1 LANTVLLSI
10 KRWIYKESWE
20 EEYNE
25 HYRSEN
31 PSERRPQFYVKNR
44 SDVEIMASMLRS
56 ASKKWE
62 YKTTIMNTAALS
74 HSQLVRYL
82 AIAVQK
88 GLVEYSEI
96 TGLYKTTEEGLR
108 YLDKYLQ
115 LLRLLPAIP
124 ELPDIIDEETKEVE
138 KSEDE
143 TLEHEN
149 DPVRIAS

>member
-1 LANTVLLSI
+1 M
-10 KRWIYKESWE
+10 
-20 EEYNE
+20 
-25 HYRSEN
+25 
-31 PSERRPQFYVKNR
+31 ERRTYYYMKNR

-82 AIAVQK
+82 AVAVEK
-88 GLVEYSEI
+88 GLVEYSDI

-108 YLDKYLQ
+108 YLDKYMQ

-124 ELPDIIDEETKEVE
+124 DLPDIIVDESKDRGDQH
-138 KSEDE
+138 DE
-143 TLEHEN
+143 PLEHEN
-149 DPVRIAS
+149 DPVRIASNTVR

>member
-1 LANTVLLSI
+1 M
-10 KRWIYKESWE
+10 
-20 EEYNE
+20 
-25 HYRSEN
+25 
-31 PSERRPQFYVKNR
+31 KNR

-82 AIAVQK
+82 AVAVEK
-88 GLVEYSEI
+88 GLVEYSDI

-108 YLDKYLQ
+108 YLDKYMQ

-124 ELPDIIDEETKEVE
+124 DLPDIIVDESKDGRNQH
-138 KSEDE
+138 DE
-143 TLEHEN
+143 PLEHEN
-149 DPVRIAS
+149 DPVRIASNTVR

>member
-1 LANTVLLSI
+1 MVHI
-10 KRWIYKESWE
+10 KKMHRGKFRRGN
-20 EEYNE
+20 NE
-25 HYRSEN
+25 LHKYTK
-31 PSERRPQFYVKNR
+31 PMERRTYYYMKNR

-82 AIAVQK
+82 AVAVEK
-88 GLVEYSEI
+88 GLVEYSDI

-108 YLDKYLQ
+108 YLDKYMQ

-124 ELPDIIDEETKEVE
+124 DLPDIIVDESKDGGNQH
-138 KSEDE
+138 DE
-143 TLEHEN
+143 PLEHEN
-149 DPVRIAS
+149 DPVRIASNTVR

>member
-1 LANTVLLSI
+1 M
-10 KRWIYKESWE
+10 
-20 EEYNE
+20 
-25 HYRSEN
+25 
-31 PSERRPQFYVKNR
+31 ERRTYYYMKNR

-82 AIAVQK
+82 AVAVEK
-88 GLVEYSEI
+88 GLVEYSDI

-108 YLDKYLQ
+108 YLDKYMQ

-124 ELPDIIDEETKEVE
+124 DLPDIIVDESKDGGNQH
-138 KSEDE
+138 DE
-143 TLEHEN
+143 PLEHEN
-149 DPVRIAS
+149 DPVRIASNTVR

>member
-1 LANTVLLSI
+1 M
-10 KRWIYKESWE
+10 
-20 EEYNE
+20 
-25 HYRSEN
+25 
-31 PSERRPQFYVKNR
+31 ERRTFYYMKNR

-82 AIAVQK
+82 AVAVEK
-88 GLVEYSEI
+88 RLVEYSDI

-108 YLDKYLQ
+108 YLDKYMQ

-124 ELPDIIDEETKEVE
+124 DLPDIIVDESKDGGNQH
-138 KSEDE
+138 DE
-143 TLEHEN
+143 PLEHEN
-149 DPVRIAS
+149 DPVRIASNTVR

>member
-1 LANTVLLSI
+1 LANA
-10 KRWIYKESWE
+10 
-20 EEYNE
+20 
-25 HYRSEN
+25 
-31 PSERRPQFYVKNR
+31 SERGQNFSLKNR

-108 YLDKYLQ
+108 YLDKYMQ

-124 ELPDIIDEETKEVE
+124 ELPDIIDDETKELA
-138 KSEDE
+138 KSEDK
-143 TLEHEN
+143 TLEEEN
-149 DPVRIAS
+149 NPVRIAS

>member
-1 LANTVLLSI
+1 M
-10 KRWIYKESWE
+10 
-20 EEYNE
+20 
-25 HYRSEN
+25 
-31 PSERRPQFYVKNR
+31 KNR

-88 GLVEYSEI
+88 GLVEYSEV
-96 TGLYKTTEEGLR
+96 TGLYKTTEEGMR
-108 YLDKYLQ
+108 YLDKYMQ

-124 ELPDIIDEETKEVE
+124 DLHDIIVEESKEQVNSEE
-138 KSEDE
+138 KELEQQNDHVKISSEAM
-143 TLEHEN
+143 
-149 DPVRIAS
+149 R

>member
-1 LANTVLLSI
+1 M
-10 KRWIYKESWE
+10 
-20 EEYNE
+20 
-25 HYRSEN
+25 
-31 PSERRPQFYVKNR
+31 ERRTYYYMKNR

-82 AIAVQK
+82 AVAVEK
-88 GLVEYSEI
+88 GLVEYSDI

-108 YLDKYLQ
+108 YLDKYMQ

-124 ELPDIIDEETKEVE
+124 DLPDIIVDESKDRRDQH
-138 KSEDE
+138 DE
-143 TLEHEN
+143 PLEHEN
-149 DPVRIAS
+149 DPVRIASNTVR

>member
-1 LANTVLLSI
+1 M
-10 KRWIYKESWE
+10 
-20 EEYNE
+20 
-25 HYRSEN
+25 
-31 PSERRPQFYVKNR
+31 KNR

-82 AIAVQK
+82 AVAVQK
-88 GLVEYSEI
+88 GLVEYSET

-108 YLDKYLQ
+108 YLDKYMQ

-124 ELPDIIDEETKEVE
+124 ELPDIIDAETKELA
-138 KSEDE
+138 KSEDK
-143 TLEHEN
+143 TLEEEN
-149 DPVRIAS
+149 NPVRIAS

>member
-1 LANTVLLSI
+1 M
-10 KRWIYKESWE
+10 
-20 EEYNE
+20 
-25 HYRSEN
+25 
-31 PSERRPQFYVKNR
+31 KNR

-88 GLVEYSEI
+88 GLIEYSEI
-96 TGLYKTTEEGLR
+96 TGLYKTTEEGMR
-108 YLDKYLQ
+108 YLDKYMQ

-124 ELPDIIDEETKEVE
+124 DLPDIIVDESKERANPE
-138 KSEDE
+138 EE
-143 TLEHEN
+143 ALEHEK
-149 DPVRIAS
+149 DPVKIASKAVH

>member
-1 LANTVLLSI
+1 M
-10 KRWIYKESWE
+10 
-20 EEYNE
+20 
-25 HYRSEN
+25 
-31 PSERRPQFYVKNR
+31 ERRTYYYMKNR

-82 AIAVQK
+82 AVAVEK
-88 GLVEYSEI
+88 GLVEYSDI

-108 YLDKYLQ
+108 YLDKYMQ

-124 ELPDIIDEETKEVE
+124 DLPDIIVDESKDRGDQH
-138 KSEDE
+138 DE
-143 TLEHEN
+143 PLEHEN
-149 DPVRIAS
+149 DPVRIANNTVR

>member
-1 LANTVLLSI
+1 MVHI
-10 KRWIYKESWE
+10 KKMHRGKFRRGN
-20 EEYNE
+20 NE
-25 HYRSEN
+25 LHKYTK
-31 PSERRPQFYVKNR
+31 PMERRTYYYMKNR

-82 AIAVQK
+82 AVAVEK
-88 GLVEYSEI
+88 GLVEYSDI

-108 YLDKYLQ
+108 YLDKYMQ

-124 ELPDIIDEETKEVE
+124 DLPDIIVDE
-138 KSEDE
+138 SRHRGNQHDE
-143 TLEHEN
+143 PLEHEN
-149 DPVRIAS
+149 DPVRIASNTVR

>member
-1 LANTVLLSI
+1 M
-10 KRWIYKESWE
+10 
-20 EEYNE
+20 
-25 HYRSEN
+25 
-31 PSERRPQFYVKNR
+31 ERRTNYYMKNR

-82 AIAVQK
+82 AVAVEK
-88 GLVEYSEI
+88 GLVEYSDI

-108 YLDKYLQ
+108 YLDKYMQ

-124 ELPDIIDEETKEVE
+124 DLPDIIVDESKDRRDQH
-138 KSEDE
+138 DE
-143 TLEHEN
+143 PLEHEN
-149 DPVRIAS
+149 DPVRIASNTVR

>member
-1 LANTVLLSI
+1 
-10 KRWIYKESWE
+10 
-20 EEYNE
+20 
-25 HYRSEN
+25 
-31 PSERRPQFYVKNR
+31 VKNR

-96 TGLYKTTEEGLR
+96 TGLYKTTEEGLH

>member
-1 LANTVLLSI
+1 MNVQGKLGDRDDEHHGLANS
-10 KRWIYKESWE
+10 
-20 EEYNE
+20 
-25 HYRSEN
+25 SEG
-31 PSERRPQFYVKNR
+31 RQQFYMKNR

-108 YLDKYLQ
+108 YLDKYMQ

-124 ELPDIIDEETKEVE
+124 ELPDIIDDETKEVA

-149 DPVRIAS
+149 NPVRIAS

>member
-1 LANTVLLSI
+1 M
-10 KRWIYKESWE
+10 
-20 EEYNE
+20 
-25 HYRSEN
+25 
-31 PSERRPQFYVKNR
+31 ERRTYYYMKNR

-82 AIAVQK
+82 AVAVEK
-88 GLVEYSEI
+88 GLVEYSDS

-108 YLDKYLQ
+108 YLDKYMQ

-124 ELPDIIDEETKEVE
+124 DLPDIIVDESKDRGDQHNEPL
-138 KSEDE
+138 ED
-143 TLEHEN
+143 EN
-149 DPVRIAS
+149 DPVRIASNTVR

>member
-1 LANTVLLSI
+1 M
-10 KRWIYKESWE
+10 
-20 EEYNE
+20 
-25 HYRSEN
+25 
-31 PSERRPQFYVKNR
+31 ERRTYYYMKNR

-82 AIAVQK
+82 AVAVEK
-88 GLVEYSEI
+88 GLVEYSDI

-108 YLDKYLQ
+108 YLDKYMQ

-124 ELPDIIDEETKEVE
+124 DLPDIIVDESKDGVNQH
-138 KSEDE
+138 DE
-143 TLEHEN
+143 QLEHEN
-149 DPVRIAS
+149 DPVRIASNTVR

>member
-1 LANTVLLSI
+1 M
-10 KRWIYKESWE
+10 
-20 EEYNE
+20 
-25 HYRSEN
+25 
-31 PSERRPQFYVKNR
+31 KNR

-56 ASKKWE
+56 ASKKRE

-108 YLDKYLQ
+108 YLEKYMQ

-124 ELPDIIDEETKEVE
+124 ELPDIIDDETKELAN
-138 KSEDE
+138 SEDKA
-143 TLEHEN
+143 LEQEN
-149 DPVRIAS
+149 DPVRITS

>member
-1 LANTVLLSI
+1 MA
-10 KRWIYKESWE
+10 
-20 EEYNE
+20 
-25 HYRSEN
+25 
-31 PSERRPQFYVKNR
+31 SERRWHLYMKNR

-108 YLDKYLQ
+108 YLDKYMQ

-124 ELPDIIDEETKEVE
+124 ELPDIIDDETKEQANTGDGE
-138 KSEDE
+138 PERDE
-143 TLEHEN
+143 N
-149 DPVRIAS
+149 PVKIASNAIR

>member
-1 LANTVLLSI
+1 M
-10 KRWIYKESWE
+10 
-20 EEYNE
+20 
-25 HYRSEN
+25 
-31 PSERRPQFYVKNR
+31 ERRTYYYMKNR

-82 AIAVQK
+82 AVAVEK
-88 GLVEYSEI
+88 GLVEYSDI

-108 YLDKYLQ
+108 YLDKYMQ

-124 ELPDIIDEETKEVE
+124 DLPDIIVDESKDGG
-138 KSEDE
+138 SQHDE
-143 TLEHEN
+143 PLEHEN
-149 DPVRIAS
+149 DPVRIASNTVR

>member
-1 LANTVLLSI
+1 M
-10 KRWIYKESWE
+10 
-20 EEYNE
+20 
-25 HYRSEN
+25 
-31 PSERRPQFYVKNR
+31 KNR

-82 AIAVQK
+82 AVAVEK
-88 GLVEYSEI
+88 GLVEYSDI

-108 YLDKYLQ
+108 YLDKYMQ

-124 ELPDIIDEETKEVE
+124 DLPDILAMESKESENRVE
-138 KSEDE
+138 Q
-143 TLEHEN
+143 EN
-149 DPVRIAS
+149 ER

>member
-1 LANTVLLSI
+1 M
-10 KRWIYKESWE
+10 
-20 EEYNE
+20 
-25 HYRSEN
+25 
-31 PSERRPQFYVKNR
+31 ERRTNYYMKNR

-82 AIAVQK
+82 AVAVEK
-88 GLVEYSEI
+88 GLVEYSDI

-108 YLDKYLQ
+108 YLDKYMQ

-124 ELPDIIDEETKEVE
+124 DLPDIIVGESKDGSNQHDEP
-138 KSEDE
+138 
-143 TLEHEN
+143 LEHEN
-149 DPVRIAS
+149 DPVRIASNTVR

>member
-1 LANTVLLSI
+1 M
-10 KRWIYKESWE
+10 
-20 EEYNE
+20 
-25 HYRSEN
+25 
-31 PSERRPQFYVKNR
+31 ERRTYYYMKNR

-82 AIAVQK
+82 AVAVEK
-88 GLVEYSEI
+88 GLVEYSDM

-108 YLDKYLQ
+108 YLDKYMQ

-124 ELPDIIDEETKEVE
+124 DLPDIIVDESKARGNQQ
-138 KSEDE
+138 DE
-143 TLEHEN
+143 PLEHEN
-149 DPVRIAS
+149 DPVKIASNTVR